1 MIRRGGREWRIE
13 DYMIVALLGGMLAVK
28 EAEGFTRSRLVVRRA
43 EDSCLRDTWFTER
56 RKDGRRKDRSVKGFS
71 GVAKL
76 IVTEWN

>member
-1 MIRRGGREWRIE
+1 M
-13 DYMIVALLGGMLAVK
+13 K